1 MLLRKIDK
9 RRWDLD
15 LARPSWLPTGEFPAS
30 PLADLNTSYDSN
42 LSVWLIDEKGSNVKE
57 IVVAM
62 ASTRDHVDKF
72 DYALFPESILQ
83 DAHIDMQTSPGSTA
97 HVVAN
102 QWHRGLAA
110 LSANKLVSLAR
121 LISERGS
128 FYRVGEKDVKEWL
141 EEAIEKQSIDP
152 KKMNKKLKEVI
163 RVE

>member
-1 MLLRKIDK
+1 VLLRKIDK
-9 RRWDLD
+9 RRWDVD
-15 LARPSWLPTGEFPAS
+15 LTRPSWLPTGDFPAS

-42 LSVWLIDEKGSNVKE
+42 LSVWFIEKEANVKE

-72 DYALFPESILQ
+72 DYALFPESIVN
-83 DAHIDMQTSPGSTA
+83 DANIGIHTSPANTP

-102 QWHRGLAA
+102 QWHRDLLE
-110 LSANKLVSLAR
+110 LSSSKLVNLAR

-128 FYRVGEKDVKEWL
+128 FYRVKEKDVKEWL
-141 EEAIEKQSIDP
+141 EQAIEKRSIDP
-152 KKMNKKLKEVI
+152 EKMNKKLKEVI